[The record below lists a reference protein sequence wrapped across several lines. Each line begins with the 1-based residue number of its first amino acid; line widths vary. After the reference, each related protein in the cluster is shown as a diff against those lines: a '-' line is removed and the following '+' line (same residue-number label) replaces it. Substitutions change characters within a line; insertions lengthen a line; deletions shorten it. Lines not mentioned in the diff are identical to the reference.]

1 MNISRFIAL
10 EARPGS
16 NRYGVQVQ
24 LKTDLFDYDKP
35 VRRFTLKLL
44 ASDYGNTDLQ
54 QVVAVIAGI
63 GILATEVRLG

>member
-1 MNISRFIAL
+1 MPRFTAL

-16 NRYGVQVQ
+16 NRYDAQMQ
-24 LKTDLFDYDKP
+24 LKTNLFDYDKH

-54 QVVAVIAGI
+54 QVITVIAGI
-63 GILATEVRLG
+63 GILAAEVRFS